1 MTVLDGAAGGLHAAR
16 ALLLLTPEWNCAA
29 TREATAAA
37 LAREGDAAAAAVLR
51 AKASSRL
58 SKAQLLALCAH
69 WCYAHHAWRRRGDGP
84 PRAKRPR
91 SAGGEAAAP
100 TDAAHAAA
108 AASSGA
114 AAASSP
120 GDAAGLQLAL
130 VPSSAVAAPRHVDSV
145 LLVAFDAD
153 SVAAFLAGPLQRAA
167 AACHGALEGRR
178 ARPLAEA
185 AHLPLCAAQSERHY
199 AAIAAACRLL
209 GARLDALVAAQQAW
223 GVAARARCGADPH
236 LAAAATWQALPA
248 LQAAE
253 AGCAGVLPAE
263 ASAEAL
269 RAGFAAASRV
279 HAAVAAIPLSD
290 TADVSINVARSE
302 LLDGI
307 HEGLR
312 FSAAADAAMA
322 AARAGGACGVAQYA
336 ALSQACAAESA
347 RLAAGAHDALMARV
361 AWTSRVLQPGFYK
374 AAPPLRPQQP
384 YGRVLASFLGELA
397 AAAHTAAAVAMPQ
410 QTPPDGATELIAA
423 LLTA

>member
-1 MTVLDGAAGGLHAAR
+1 VTVLDGAAGGLHAAR

-37 LAREGDAAAAAVLR
+37 LARCGDAAAAAVLR

-69 WCYAHHAWRRRGDGP
+69 WGYAHHAWRRRGDGP
-84 PRAKRPR
+84 PRTKRPR
-91 SAGGEAAAP
+91 SAGGEAPPAA
-100 TDAAHAAA
+100 DGAAA

-114 AAASSP
+114 GATWSP
-120 GDAAGLQLAL
+120 GDAAGLQLLPSPAL
-130 VPSSAVAAPRHVDSV
+130 AVPRHVDSV
-145 LLVAFDAD
+145 LLVAFDAG
-153 SVAAFLAGPLQRAA
+153 SLAAFLAGPMHGAA

-185 AHLPLCAAQSERHY
+185 ARLPLCAAHSERHY

-209 GARLDALVAAQQAW
+209 CARLEGLAAAQHVW
-223 GVAARARCGADPH
+223 GVAARARCDTDPR
-236 LAAAATWQALPA
+236 LAAAATWQVLPA
-248 LQAAE
+248 LQAAD
-253 AGCAGVLPAE
+253 GCAGVLPAE
-263 ASAEAL
+263 ASADAL

-279 HAAVAAIPLSD
+279 HAAVAAIPLQD
-290 TADVSINVARSE
+290 TADVAINVARAE

-312 FSAAADAAMA
+312 FAAAADAALA
-322 AARAGGACGVAQYA
+322 AARACGACGVVQYA

-347 RLAAGAHDALMARV
+347 RLVAGAHDALMERV

-374 AAPPLRPQQP
+374 AAPPLMPQQP

-397 AAAHTAAAVAMPQ
+397 AAAAKPQ